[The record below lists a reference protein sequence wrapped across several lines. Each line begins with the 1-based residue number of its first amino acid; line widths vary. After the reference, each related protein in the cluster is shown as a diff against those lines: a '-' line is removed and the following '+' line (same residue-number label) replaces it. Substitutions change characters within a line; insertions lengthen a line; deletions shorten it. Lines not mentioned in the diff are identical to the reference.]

1 MFNLLPRYESVQEV
15 AEDLSHKIKTLQA
28 NLEIMQDF
36 HDKEDVHSVALTQPL
51 VQNIM
56 KSLPLEVR
64 PSFNDQ
70 FSKFCDQ
77 CPSNVRP
84 PATFL
89 FLAKFVEKLEKNYR
103 STPYLYYLDLSPSNV
118 GINVV
123 RQEASKPK
131 PQTPRP
137 SDLQQIRTP
146 RPCALCTVM
155 GFEDNRFSLSKF
167 CGAGKLS
174 SPEILKVI
182 ADNHLCFTCVQ
193 SHGKNFKCKTTFYNG
208 TPKACPKGCSEKGI
222 PVHRRACSVLFTF
235 SIALNST
242 IL

>member
-1 MFNLLPRYESVQEV
+1 
-15 AEDLSHKIKTLQA
+15 
-28 NLEIMQDF
+28 MQDF
-36 HDKEDVHSVALTQPL
+36 HDKEDLHSVALTQPL

-64 PSFNDQ
+64 PSFNNQ

-208 TPKACPKGCSEKGI
+208 IPKACPKGCSEKGI